1 MEALTAAVVM
11 AGAVALV
18 ERLSRHRLAREA
30 QRHAWRVELVK
41 LRADAFKADEVEKLS
56 QRVQKLELKGL
67 R

>member
-11 AGAVALV
+11 AGAVLLADRV
-18 ERLSRHRLAREA
+18 MSHRERLAERK
-30 QRHAWRVELVK
+30 HAWRVELVQ